1 MGSHI
6 ISGLS
11 QLYLDL
17 IQGAEIGEVFACPLM
32 LTVQLQDRSPSTGLT
47 DPVFIAVRAPGQL
60 NEFGNRV
67 IAGLSNGLSTSLV
80 SPRNG
85 ISMRS
90 QKGVDLLYILCRV
103 NNGSTQGEGNNGD
116 K

>member
-1 MGSHI
+1 MPVDADG
-6 ISGLS
+6 
-11 QLYLDL
+11 
-17 IQGAEIGEVFACPLM
+17 P
-32 LTVQLQDRSPSTGLT
+32 VQNRPPSTGLT
-47 DPVFIAVRAPGQL
+47 DTVFIAVRAPGQL

-85 ISMRS
+85 ISMNS
-90 QKGVDLLYILCRV
+90 QKGLDLLHVLRRV
-103 NNGSTQGEGNNGD
+103 NNDSTQGQGNNRD